1 MLEAW
6 LVWLVPLIGAPLV
19 LLVSFVDSRGSK
31 WFAIG
36 VSGLTAAIGLYQ
48 ALVFSQPYTE
58 SLGGWSIFQA
68 YAKVSGQLSQVKVL
82 AEVNVDGLSVLLAAF
97 VSILSFVIVVYAAG
111 NMKHEKG
118 QARFYSLVLVFIGAM
133 LGLVMAGNLLQLYL
147 FWEIVG
153 ICSALLI
160 AFWTDRESARKA
172 GVKAFVVTRFGD
184 IALLLAVIML
194 FTTLGTTNIGAINSS
209 VGAAGVNW
217 VLIGVLILIG
227 AMGKSA
233 QVPFHVWLPDAME
246 GPTPVSAL
254 IHAATMVNAGVYL
267 VVRMY
272 PIYASS
278 VVLSTSVLVVGLTSL
293 LVGGACACAADD
305 FKRILAYSTI
315 SQLGLMFAAVGL
327 GGVVGWTIATSGAIY
342 QLISQGL
349 SKALAFMSAGSVIE
363 ALGTRKIDEM
373 GGLARR
379 MKYTYVAFL
388 FAALAMVG
396 LPPLIGFWTKDAI
409 LSAAATYGAAAFL
422 VIILGSI
429 LTSFY
434 SFRALVK
441 VFHGPSR
448 EREVRESGWLMVV
461 PMMALVVLVVVG
473 WVGLGGQSLFA
484 PSLSEA
490 PSILTATSTVAVVLL
505 GFAIC
510 YFAFQARSEATARLM
525 QSSAFLKDA
534 KGLLLEGIGFDRFY
548 SYIIRSILGPL
559 TRLATGLQSGD
570 LGKNVALLFSVL
582 VVLLMLAVTG
592 VI

>member
-1 MLEAW
+1 MLQAW
-6 LVWLVPLIGAPLV
+6 LVWLVPLIGAPFV
-19 LLVSFVDSRGSK
+19 PLVSYFDPRGSK

-36 VSGLTAAIGLYQ
+36 VSGLTAAIGFYQ

-58 SLGGWSIFQA
+58 SLGSWSIFQA
-68 YAKVSGQLSQVKVL
+68 QAKVLGQLSQVKVL
-82 AEVNVDGLSVLLAAF
+82 AEVNVDGLSVLLSAF

-133 LGLVMAGNLLQLYL
+133 LGLVMAGNLIQLYL

-172 GVKAFVVTRFGD
+172 GLKAFVVTRFGD

-194 FTTLGTTNIGAINSS
+194 FTTLGTTNINTINSS

-278 VVLSTSVLVVGLTSL
+278 AVLSTSVLVVGLTSL

-327 GGVVGWTIATSGAIY
+327 GGVVGWKIATSGAIY

-349 SKALAFMSAGSVIE
+349 FKALAFMAAGSVIE

-409 LSAAATYGAAAFL
+409 LSVAATYGAAAFL

-448 EREVRESGWLMVV
+448 EREVRESGPLMVV
-461 PMMALVVLVVVG
+461 PMMALVVLVVAG
-473 WVGLGGQSLFA
+473 WIGLGGQSLFA

-525 QSSAFLKDA
+525 QSSAFLSGTKEF
-534 KGLLLEGIGFDRFY
+534 LFEGIGFDRFY
-548 SYIIRSILGPL
+548 SYIIKSILGPL

-570 LGKNVALLFSVL
+570 LGKNVALLFSIL

>member
-19 LLVSFVDSRGSK
+19 PLVNFFDSRACK
-31 WFAIG
+31 WFAIC
-36 VSGLTAAIGLYQ
+36 VSGLAASIGLYQ
-48 ALVFSQPYTE
+48 ALVFSQPGYTE
-58 SLGGWSIFQA
+58 TLGNWSIFQGDV
-68 YAKVSGQLSQVKVL
+68 KVLGQVKVL
-82 AEVNVDGLSVLLAAF
+82 AEVKVDGLSVLLSAF

-133 LGLVMAGNLLQLYL
+133 LGLVMAGNLIQLYL

-160 AFWTDRESARKA
+160 AFWTDKESARKA
-172 GVKAFVVTRFGD
+172 GLKAFVVTRFGD

-194 FTTLGTTNIGAINSS
+194 FTTLGTTNIDTINSS

-217 VLIGVLILIG
+217 VLIGALILIG

-272 PIYASS
+272 PIYSS
-278 VVLSTSVLVVGLTSL
+278 YQVLSNSVLVVGLTSMV
-293 LVGGACACAADD
+293 VGAACACAADD
-305 FKRILAYSTI
+305 LKRVLAYSTI
-315 SQLGLMFAAVGL
+315 SQLGLMFTAIGL
-327 GGVVGWTIATSGAIY
+327 GTSSGAIY

-349 SKALAFMSAGSVIE
+349 FKALAFMAAGSVIE
-363 ALGTRKIDEM
+363 AIGTRNIGEM

-396 LPPLIGFWTKDAI
+396 FPPLIGFWTKDAI
-409 LSAAATYGAAAFL
+409 LSAAVTYGAAAFL
-422 VIILGSI
+422 VVILGSV
-429 LTSFY
+429 LTAFY

-473 WVGLGGQSLFA
+473 WIGLGGQSLFVPA
-484 PSLSEA
+484 LSEA
-490 PSILTATSTVAVVLL
+490 PSIFTATSTVAVVLL

-510 YFAFQARSEATARLM
+510 YYAFQARTEVTMRLM
-525 QSSAFLKDA
+525 QSSSFLRRTKEF
-534 KGLLLEGIGFDRFY
+534 LLEGIGFDRLY
-548 SYIIRSILGPL
+548 SYVIRSTVGPA

-570 LGKNVALLFSVL
+570 LRKNVALLFSL
-582 VVLLMLAVTG
+582 LVLLLVLTVTG

>member
-19 LLVSFVDSRGSK
+19 PLVSFFDSRGSK
-31 WFAIG
+31 WFAVG

-48 ALVFSQPYTE
+48 ALAFSQPGYTE
-58 SLGGWSIFQA
+58 SLGNWSI
-68 YAKVSGQLSQVKVL
+68 YHGVL
-82 AEVNVDGLSVLLAAF
+82 AEVKVDGLSVLLSAF
-97 VSILSFVIVVYAAG
+97 VAILSFVIVVYAAG

-133 LGLVMAGNLLQLYL
+133 LGLVMAGNLVQLYL

-160 AFWTDRESARKA
+160 AFWTDKESARRA
-172 GVKAFVVTRFGD
+172 GLKAFVVTRFGD

-194 FTTLGTTNIGAINSS
+194 FTTLGTTNIDTINSS

-217 VLIGVLILIG
+217 VLIGALILIG

-272 PIYASS
+272 PIYNHYP
-278 VVLSTSVLVVGLTSL
+278 VLSNSVLLVGLTSL
-293 LVGGACACAADD
+293 VVGAACACAADD
-305 FKRILAYSTI
+305 LKRILAYSTI
-315 SQLGLMFAAVGL
+315 SQLGLMFTAIGL
-327 GGVVGWTIATSGAIY
+327 GTSSGAIY

-349 SKALAFMSAGSVIE
+349 FKALAFMAAGSVIE
-363 ALGTRKIDEM
+363 ALGTRNIGEM
-373 GGLARR
+373 GGLVSR

-388 FAALAMVG
+388 FAALAMAG

-409 LSAAATYGAAAFL
+409 LSAAATSGAGAFL
-422 VIILGSI
+422 VIILAST

-441 VFHGPSR
+441 VFHGPSC
-448 EREVRESGWLMVV
+448 EREVRESGLLMVV

-473 WVGLGGQSLFA
+473 WIGLGGQSLYT
-484 PSLSEA
+484 PSLSEV
-490 PSILTATSTVAVVLL
+490 PSLLTSTSTVAVVLL
-505 GFAIC
+505 GLAIC
-510 YFAFQARSEATARLM
+510 YFAFQARSVATARLM
-525 QSSAFLKDA
+525 QSSSFLRETKE
-534 KGLLLEGIGFDRFY
+534 LLLEGIWFDRLY
-548 SYIIRSILGPL
+548 SYVIRSTVGPL

-570 LGKNVALLFSVL
+570 LRKNVALLFSLL
-582 VVLLMLAVTG
+582 VVLLMLTVTG

>member
-1 MLEAW
+1 MLQAW

-19 LLVSFVDSRGSK
+19 PLVSSFDSRGSK

-68 YAKVSGQLSQVKVL
+68 YAKVLGQVSQVKVL
-82 AEVNVDGLSVLLAAF
+82 AEVNVDGLSVLLTAF
-97 VSILSFVIVVYAAG
+97 ISILSFVIVVYAAG
-111 NMKHEKG
+111 NMEHEKG

-133 LGLVMAGNLLQLYL
+133 LGLVMAGNLIQLYL

-160 AFWTDRESARKA
+160 AFWTDKESARKA

-194 FTTLGTTNIGAINSS
+194 FTTLGTTNINQVNAS
-209 VGAAGVNW
+209 VGSAGSGVNW
-217 VLIGVLILIG
+217 VLIGILILIG

-278 VVLSTSVLVVGLTSL
+278 SVLSTSVLVVGLTSL
-293 LVGGACACAADD
+293 VVGAACASAADD
-305 FKRILAYSTI
+305 LKRVLAYSTI
-315 SQLGLMFAAVGL
+315 SQLGLMFTAIGL
-327 GGVVGWTIATSGAIY
+327 GTTSGAVY

-349 SKALAFMSAGSVIE
+349 FKALAFMAAGSVIE
-363 ALGTRKIDEM
+363 ALGTRKMDEM

-379 MKYTYVAFL
+379 MKYTYLAFL

-422 VIILGSI
+422 VVILASV

-448 EREVRESGWLMVV
+448 EREVRESGSLMVV

-473 WVGLGGQSLFA
+473 WIGLGGQSLFA

-490 PSILTATSTVAVVLL
+490 PSILTAASTVAIVLL

-510 YFAFQARSEATARLM
+510 YFAFQARFEATARLM
-525 QSSAFLKDA
+525 QSSAFLRGTKEF
-534 KGLLLEGIGFDRFY
+534 LLEGIGFDRLY
-548 SYIIRSILGPL
+548 SYVIRSILGPL
-559 TRLATGLQSGD
+559 TRLATGIQSGD

-582 VVLLMLAVTG
+582 VVLVVLAVTG